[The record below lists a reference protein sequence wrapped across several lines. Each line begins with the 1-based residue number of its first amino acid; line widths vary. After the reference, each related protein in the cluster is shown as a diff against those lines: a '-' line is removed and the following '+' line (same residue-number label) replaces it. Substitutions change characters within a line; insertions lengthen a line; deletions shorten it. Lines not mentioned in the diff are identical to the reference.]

1 MIDSGK
7 KVELLDPKIDY
18 VFKRI
23 FGEKGDEDILMSLI
37 NAILKGN
44 PTIKELELLNTEYPK
59 EGADRKG
66 CRFDILA
73 KTDNDVTINI
83 EMQYRNDK
91 YISDRI
97 IYYSDLL
104 SLNKADSAS
113 ENKLSRNYS
122 GGDFYGNKKVI
133 SIWIFAEN
141 LTRRKKAISEIFPTF
156 KENGEDNWE
165 VVSENQRIII
175 LELNKY
181 QTTNDNFKD
190 LLTNW
195 VNFLKT
201 PEYLENN
208 PLKIE
213 NNELDKAIDKLE
225 IMSKNDQERYYI
237 QSIKD
242 YERDRASEKY
252 WESVEARNKG
262 LKEGL
267 DKGLKEGL
275 NKGLKEGEKNKS
287 IEIAKN
293 MLKDNVDINI
303 ISKYS
308 GLSIEEINELK

>member
-97 IYYSDLL
+97 IYYSDRIFVEEY
-104 SLNKADSAS
+104 K
-113 ENKLSRNYS
+113 E
-122 GGDFYGNKKVI
+122 GDFYGNKKVI

-181 QTTNDNFKD
+181 KTTNDNFKD

-267 DKGLKEGL
+267 NKGLKEGL
-275 NKGLKEGEKNKS
+275 KKGLDKGLKEGEKNKS

>member
-1 MIDSGK
+1 MIDSGR

-23 FGEKGDEDILMSLI
+23 FGEKGSEDILMSLI

-44 PTIKELELLNTEYPK
+44 PVIKELELLNTEYPK
-59 EGADRKG
+59 EGTDRKG

-91 YISDRI
+91 YINDRI
-97 IYYSDLL
+97 IYYSDRIFVDEY
-104 SLNKADSAS
+104 K
-113 ENKLSRNYS
+113 E
-122 GGDFYGNKKVI
+122 GDFYGNKKVI

-165 VVSENQRIII
+165 VVTENQRIII

-181 QTTNDNFKD
+181 QMTNDNFKD

-225 IMSKNDQERYYI
+225 LMSKNDQERYYI

-252 WESVEARNKG
+252 WESVEARKEG

-267 DKGLKEGL
+267 NKGLKEGL
-275 NKGLKEGEKNKS
+275 NKGLKEGKLEGLKEKS

-308 GLSIEEINELK
+308 GLSVNEINLLKK

>member
-97 IYYSDLL
+97 IYYSDRIFVEEY
-104 SLNKADSAS
+104 K
-113 ENKLSRNYS
+113 E
-122 GGDFYGNKKVI
+122 GDFYGNKKVI

-181 QTTNDNFKD
+181 KTTNDNFKD

-225 IMSKNDQERYYI
+225 IMSKNDQEMYYI

-242 YERDRASEKY
+242 YERDIASEKY

-267 DKGLKEGL
+267 DNGLKKKKKKGLDKGLKEG
-275 NKGLKEGEKNKS
+275 K
-287 IEIAKN
+287 IEMVRN

-308 GLSIEEINELK
+308 GLSIDEIKNIEK

>member
-1 MIDSGK
+1 MIDSGR

-23 FGEKGDEDILMSLI
+23 FGEKGSEDILMSLI

-44 PTIKELELLNTEYPK
+44 PVIKELELLNTEYPK
-59 EGADRKG
+59 EGTDRKG

-83 EMQYRNDK
+83 EMQYRNNK
-91 YISDRI
+91 NINDRI
-97 IYYSDLL
+97 IYYSDRIFVEEYK
-104 SLNKADSAS
+104 S
-113 ENKLSRNYS
+113 
-122 GGDFYGNKKVI
+122 GDFYGTKKVI

-141 LTRRKKAISEIFPTF
+141 ISDRKEPISEIFPCY
-156 KENGEDNWE
+156 KENKDDKWE
-165 VVSENQRIII
+165 VFTENKRIII

-181 QTTNDNFKD
+181 QMTNDNFRD

-225 IMSKNDQERYYI
+225 FMSKKDEERYYI
-237 QSIKD
+237 QSMEG
-242 YERDRASEKY
+242 YERDKLSEKY
-252 WESVEARNKG
+252 WESVEARKEG

-267 DKGLKEGL
+267 
-275 NKGLKEGEKNKS
+275 
-287 IEIAKN
+287 
-293 MLKDNVDINI
+293 
-303 ISKYS
+303 
-308 GLSIEEINELK
+308 